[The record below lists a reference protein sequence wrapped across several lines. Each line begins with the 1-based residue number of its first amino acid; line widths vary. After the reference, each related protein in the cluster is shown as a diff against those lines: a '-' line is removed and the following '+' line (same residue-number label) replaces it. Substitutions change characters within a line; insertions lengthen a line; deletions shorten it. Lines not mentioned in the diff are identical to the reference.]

1 MPRPL
6 FFASRETRSSS
17 LHKEFSLPPQA
28 VDRRTLYPQFRDE
41 TDSGDL
47 SGRTRVDSEFRLLSC
62 LRHACCIIGSTPP
75 YPEQRGRHS
84 DQRVGAFEK
93 VAKSGREDRAG
104 TESWS
109 CRTHE
114 KTPDLRCFNASH
126 RPAEH
131 GSAGGVEWSSVRFA
145 EVCARQTSAA
155 VKVNC
160 SKMVVA
166 KRYSCIEML
175 QSMRV
180 ARR

>member
-1 MPRPL
+1 
-6 FFASRETRSSS
+6 
-17 LHKEFSLPPQA
+17 
-28 VDRRTLYPQFRDE
+28 VDRRTLYPQFRDK
-41 TDSGDL
+41 TDRGDL
-47 SGRTRVDSEFRLLSC
+47 SGRTRIACEFRLLSC
-62 LRHACCIIGSTPP
+62 LRHACCVMGSMPP

-84 DQRVGAFEK
+84 DHRVGACEK
-93 VAKSGREDRAG
+93 VAKSGCEDRAG

-114 KTPDLRCFNASH
+114 KTPESRRFNASL

-131 GSAGGVEWSSVRFA
+131 GSAGGVEWSSERFA

-155 VKVNC
+155 VKLDC

-166 KRYSCIEML
+166 KRYRCIEML
-175 QSMRV
+175 QSGRV